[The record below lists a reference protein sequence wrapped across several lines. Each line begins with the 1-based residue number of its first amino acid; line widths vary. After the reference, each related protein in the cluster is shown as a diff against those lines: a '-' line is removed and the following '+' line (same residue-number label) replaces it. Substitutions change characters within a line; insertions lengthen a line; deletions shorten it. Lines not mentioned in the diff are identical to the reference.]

1 MFNLPTI
8 LSSSMVTPTK
18 AHGLMETGFYGA
30 WKTVIKPYM
39 TGVCKGH
46 KDWTVQTFSDK
57 GFNSNLD

>member
-46 KDWTVQTFSDK
+46 KD
-57 GFNSNLD
+57 